1 MSRSIRC
8 RTGAL
13 LALLF
18 AYTLGIAQEITG
30 AITGIIRDNSGAV
43 LPEAVLTATNL
54 GTALEV
60 RVTTD
65 ETGAY
70 TFALLRP
77 GRYRLTV
84 EKAGFQRMIRENVV
98 VNTAERLRLDMGLEV
113 GQVTESYRVGAV
125 SVTAK
130 RAGDAGS
137 RGGRAHDYVNP
148 SGHA

>member
-60 RVTTD
+60 RVTTTRP
-65 ETGAY
+65 EPT
-70 TFALLRP
+70 LLRCY
-77 GRYRLTV
+77 GLD
-84 EKAGFQRMIRENVV
+84 G
-98 VNTAERLRLDMGLEV
+98 TA
-113 GQVTESYRVGAV
+113 
-125 SVTAK
+125 
-130 RAGDAGS
+130 
-137 RGGRAHDYVNP
+137 
-148 SGHA
+148 